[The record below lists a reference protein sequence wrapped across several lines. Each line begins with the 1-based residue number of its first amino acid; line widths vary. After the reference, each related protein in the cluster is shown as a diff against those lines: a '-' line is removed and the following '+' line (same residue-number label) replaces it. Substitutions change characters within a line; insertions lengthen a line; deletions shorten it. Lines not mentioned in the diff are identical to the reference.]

1 MKIIALTLDDNNSQ
15 ETPCYKSV
23 KKVLTQGTYKFYDNY
38 EIGDDD
44 NLVIKNEEH
53 PFSDKFDTPWA
64 KRSTVPTINVCAIVG
79 KNGSGKSSLIELII
93 RLINN
98 FACSIIG
105 DETVYNGAKPL
116 HFIPD
121 IYASLYYEKGG
132 AFFCLSQKGNTICLY
147 KNQRSNLIYSNQYDN
162 NEWDTPANQVLKD
175 SALKDFFYTVVVN
188 YALYAYNLYDFK
200 NEWDTIDKMI
210 GKLHIGKKQYKELKQ
225 QGEDPITDEELCWLS
240 GLFHKNDGYQT
251 PIVLNPFRDN
261 GIIDVNNEKLLA
273 KERLL
278 SIILAN
284 DSQSFLKDAI
294 KDKTI
299 SSLDISIDS
308 AHSSLNNVP
317 YHTEKLN
324 RYRDSF
330 KTNTIFEELCT
341 CIIDAWSDVC
351 GFRLNKSTA
360 NYKDEA
366 LNYVV
371 YKTLRIMW
379 QYKAYATD
387 LFRLLQGEDKPSY
400 ICIIIKE
407 KMALDQSHITL
418 KLRQTIKYLQYAH
431 IAIGKKIKFTDLRQT
446 IEAARDSDAQSF
458 AKSSLSSERYS
469 NIEYLPAP
477 IFNVRINLL
486 SDSKKELLDFD
497 TLSSGEKQMLYTAC
511 SILYHLN
518 NIASVSKRTHSNDIS
533 YDYINIIL
541 EEIELY
547 FHPEM
552 QRRLVNYLIKQ
563 IRSLNLSIKEIQIVF
578 ATHSPFIL
586 SDIPVNNILYLDNG
600 QPTSKKKETF
610 GANIAELLQDSF
622 FLNES
627 YMGEFAFD
635 TIKQLF
641 KKKLKPKDD
650 MYIRYIGDIFLQEE
664 LKRKSYDKDTN

>member
-23 KKVLTQGTYKFYDNY
+23 KKVLTQGTYLFYSNY
-38 EIGDDD
+38 KTGDDD

-64 KRSTVPTINVCAIVG
+64 EQSTVTTINICAIVG

-105 DETVYNGAKPL
+105 DKTVYNGAKPL

-132 AFFCLSQKGNTICLY
+132 EFFCLSQKGDKLSLY
-147 KNQRSNLIYSNQYDN
+147 KNQRSNLIYSNHYDN
-162 NEWDTPANQVLKD
+162 NEWNTPANQVLKD

-200 NEWDTIDKMI
+200 DEWDTIDKMI
-210 GKLHIGKKQYKELKQ
+210 GQLPGGKNYYQEMKQ
-225 QGEDPITDEELCWLS
+225 QGKEPITDEDLCWLS

-251 PIVLNPFRDN
+251 PIVLNPFRAN
-261 GIIDVNNEKLLA
+261 GMIDVNNEKQLA
-273 KERLL
+273 KERFL
-278 SIILAN
+278 SIILTN
-284 DSQSFLKDAI
+284 NKTRSFLKDAI
-294 KDKTI
+294 EDKTI
-299 SSLDISIDS
+299 SSLDISIDP
-308 AHSSLNNVP
+308 AHSSLNDGP
-317 YHTEKLN
+317 YHTEKLS

-341 CIIDAWSDVC
+341 CIIDAWGDVC
-351 GFRLNKSTA
+351 GFRLNESTA

-387 LFRLLQGEDKPSY
+387 LLRLLQGEDEPSY

-418 KLRQTIKYLQYAH
+418 KLRQTIKYLQYDH
-431 IAIGKKIKFTDLRQT
+431 IVIGKKIKFTDLRQT
-446 IEAARDSDAQSF
+446 IEAARNSDVQSF
-458 AKSSLSSERYS
+458 AKSSLSPERYS

-533 YDYINIIL
+533 YDCINIIL

-552 QRRLVNYLIKQ
+552 QRRLMNYLIKQ

-586 SDIPVNNILYLDNG
+586 SDIPVNNILYVDNG
-600 QPTSKKKETF
+600 HSVEERKETF

-641 KKKLKPKDD
+641 RKKLKSKDD

-664 LKRKSYDKDTN
+664 LKRNSDA

>member
-64 KRSTVPTINVCAIVG
+64 KRSTVPTINICAIVG

-98 FACSIIG
+98 FTCSIIG

-147 KNQRSNLIYSNQYDN
+147 KNQRSNLIYSNQYN
-162 NEWDTPANQVLKD
+162 NSEWDTPANQVLKD
-175 SALKDFFYTVVVN
+175 SALNDFFYTVVVN

-200 NEWDTIDKMI
+200 DEWDTIDKMI
-210 GKLHIGKKQYKELKQ
+210 GKLHIGKKRYEELKQ
-225 QGEDPITDEELCWLS
+225 QGKEPITDEDLCWLS

-251 PIVLNPFRDN
+251 PIVLNPFRSN
-261 GIIDVNNEKLLA
+261 GMIDVNNEKLLA

-284 DSQSFLKDAI
+284 NETQSFLKDAI
-294 KDKTI
+294 EDKTI

-341 CIIDAWSDVC
+341 YIIDAWSDVC
-351 GFRLNKSTA
+351 DFRLNESTA

-379 QYKAYATD
+379 QYKAYDTD
-387 LFRLLQGEDKPSY
+387 LLRLLQGEDKPSY

-418 KLRQTIKYLQYAH
+418 KLRQTIKYLQYDH
-431 IAIGKKIKFTDLRQT
+431 IVIGKKIKLPDLRQT
-446 IEAARDSDAQSF
+446 IEAARDRDAQNF

-486 SDSKKELLDFD
+486 FDSKKELLDFD

-533 YDYINIIL
+533 YDCINIIL

-552 QRRLVNYLIKQ
+552 QRKLVNYLIKQ
-563 IRSLNLSIKEIQIVF
+563 IRSLNLSIKELQIVF

-586 SDIPVNNILYLDNG
+586 SDIPVNNILYVDNG
-600 QPTSKKKETF
+600 HSILERKETF
-610 GANIAELLQDSF
+610 GANIVELLQDSF

-627 YMGEFAFD
+627 YMGEFARQ
-635 TIKQLF
+635 TITELF
-641 KKKLKPKDD
+641 RRRGKPLDD
-650 MYIRYIGDIFLQEE
+650 SCIKYIGDSFLREE
-664 LKRKSYDKDTN
+664 LKRR